1 MRVEMSTRGK
11 DRSVSD
17 SELIRTIKQHPDP
30 AVKSTE
36 LAEQLPLTSTRI
48 NELLK
53 SLEDDGILRKKSFGS
68 ANGWWIARN
77 VD

>member
-1 MRVEMSTRGK
+1 MSSRGK

-17 SELIRTIKQHPDP
+17 IELIQAIRDHSDP
-30 AVKSTE
+30 AVKTTE

-53 SLEDDGILRKKSFGS
+53 PLEDEGILQKKSFGS
-68 ANGWWIARN
+68 ANGWWISRREEIE
-77 VD
+77 D

>member
-1 MRVEMSTRGK
+1 MSTRGK

-17 SELIRTIKQHPDP
+17 EELIQAIKQHPDP

-53 SLEDDGILRKKSFGS
+53 PLESRGILRKKSFGS
-68 ANGWWIARN
+68 ANGWWVAKTRELDN
-77 VD
+77 

>member
-1 MRVEMSTRGK
+1 MSTRGK

-17 SELIRTIKQHPDP
+17 AELLDAIKQHPDP

-48 NELLK
+48 NQLLK

-68 ANGWWIARN
+68 ANGWWIAKKL
-77 VD
+77 D

>member
-1 MRVEMSTRGK
+1 MSTRGK

-17 SELIRTIKQHPDP
+17 SELVQAIKCHPDP

-53 SLEDDGILRKKSFGS
+53 SLESEGILKKKSFGS
-68 ANGWWIARN
+68 ANGWWVAEYQDLDR
-77 VD
+77 

>member
-1 MRVEMSTRGK
+1 MSARGK
-11 DRSVSD
+11 ERSVSD
-17 SELIRTIKQHPDP
+17 IELIRAIKEHPDP

-53 SLEDDGILRKKSFGS
+53 PLEQEGILCKKSFGS
-68 ANGWWIARN
+68 ANGWWIAENPERP
-77 VD
+77 D

>member
-1 MRVEMSTRGK
+1 MSTRGK

-17 SELIRTIKQHPDP
+17 AELIKAIKHHPDP

-53 SLEDDGILRKKSFGS
+53 SLESEGILKKKSFGS
-68 ANGWWIARN
+68 ANGWWVAR
-77 VD
+77 VQELDS